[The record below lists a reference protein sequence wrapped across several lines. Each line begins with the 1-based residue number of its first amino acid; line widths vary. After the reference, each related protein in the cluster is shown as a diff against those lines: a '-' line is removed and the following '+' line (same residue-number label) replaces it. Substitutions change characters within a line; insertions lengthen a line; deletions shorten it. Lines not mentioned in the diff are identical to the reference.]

1 MSVLGAEL
9 SDDSLTLS
17 PEQLFTPGSTRKRGS
32 KVRGYSNKRLAVSVP
47 RPARKASPSPS
58 GDAARRRGPGTT
70 EERLQFLELQRA
82 ADQAEIVRM
91 RGVTQRIERNLEEH
105 ARMSLEMRRDV
116 YGARG
121 TITEQMATVE
131 RRFDKMEL
139 QIEERILA
147 MDGQMLRLCQHLE
160 QAEAQL
166 PVDGQVLKAGFD
178 KLAAEIEELK
188 QRRG

>member
-1 MSVLGAEL
+1 MFASVINHGSAAVAQTTAGLPPSAAGSLEHTQPPSAASVTQAATGSLGNSGIEYPSPSRMRSHHGAPLADLRPAPGAARMAAASPMSVLGAEL

-70 EERLQFLELQRA
+70 EERLQFLALQRA

-91 RGVTQRIERNLEEH
+91 RGSRSASNGISKNT
-105 ARMSLEMRRDV
+105 
-116 YGARG
+116 
-121 TITEQMATVE
+121 
-131 RRFDKMEL
+131 
-139 QIEERILA
+139 
-147 MDGQMLRLCQHLE
+147 
-160 QAEAQL
+160 
-166 PVDGQVLKAGFD
+166 
-178 KLAAEIEELK
+178 
-188 QRRG
+188 